1 MTFGKGIS
9 ELDDHFAVFVV
20 TEPSAVH
27 SYIWL
32 WFHSYSWVCFKVKN
46 QIWQIRW
53 LLSDFR
59 CKIFVDLKSFVKSA
73 SNQLFEETK
82 AQAVDAYEYHCLFH
96 ILGLLLQYFI
106 NVFVSCWVLYK
117 FVEFFV
123 VFRNCQFNLQCED
136 DFSTLYVV
144 LCQNISG
151 THPWDDDIWCWHAE
165 GSFGERCFWFPESIC
180 KTLHISLLMF
190 WIVI

>member
-1 MTFGKGIS
+1 MQDICRS
-9 ELDDHFAVFVV
+9 EIF
-20 TEPSAVH
+20 
-27 SYIWL
+27 
-32 WFHSYSWVCFKVKN
+32 
-46 QIWQIRW
+46 
-53 LLSDFR
+53 
-59 CKIFVDLKSFVKSA
+59 CKISVQSVVWGDQGSS
-73 SNQLFEETK
+73 SR
-82 AQAVDAYEYHCLFH
+82 CLWVSLLVSH
-96 ILGLLLQYFI
+96 IRVIITIF
-106 NVFVSCWVLYK
+106 YK
-117 FVEFFV
+117 RFCFMLSTIQICGIFV
-123 VFRNCQFNLQCED
+123 VFCNCQFNLQCED